1 MDITINHQR
10 LDGHAIIWA
19 ISASILLHLF
29 IVVIV
34 PTFDFSTEKE
44 EKPLV
49 LKIELQQ
56 PEAPA
61 PAAVIEPLPPI
72 DIPEPP
78 KPEPIKKE
86 PKPIIK
92 PEPVK
97 KVVVPEPVLQPEVAP
112 QQPVENVIAVA
123 PSVERKAEV
132 VVPPPTPVE
141 PQVEPPPPEISQADI
156 DNALNSYGNLLGR
169 TIAKY
174 KSYPKIAQR
183 RGWQGTALLDLKI
196 DSNGNVLSA
205 VVRESSGYDALDK
218 NALEMVEKASP
229 FPTPPK
235 VLQGRT
241 FNISVPVAFKLSNG

>member
-1 MDITINHQR
+1 MDISINHQR

-19 ISASILLHLF
+19 ISASILLHAF
-29 IVVIV
+29 VVIV
-34 PTFDFSTEKE
+34 VPSFDFSIEKE

-92 PEPVK
+92 PEPIK
-97 KVVVPEPVLQPEVAP
+97 KVVVPEPVSQPEVTP
-112 QQPVENVIAVA
+112 PQPVENVIAAV

-132 VVPPPTPVE
+132 VVPPPTP
-141 PQVEPPPPEISQADI
+141 VEPPPPEISQADI

-174 KSYPKIAQR
+174 KSYPKIAER

-205 VVRESSGYDALDK
+205 VVRESSGYDALD
-218 NALEMVEKASP
+218 NRALEMVEKASP
-229 FPTPPK
+229 FPAPPK

>member
-19 ISASILLHLF
+19 ISASILLHIF
-29 IVVIV
+29 VAVVV
-34 PTFDFSTEKE
+34 PSFDISTEKE

-61 PAAVIEPLPPI
+61 PAAVIAPLPPI

-97 KVVVPEPVLQPEVAP
+97 KVVVPEPISQPEVTP
-112 QQPVENVIAVA
+112 PQPVENVIAVA
-123 PSVERKAEV
+123 PSTERLPEI
-132 VVPPPTPVE
+132 VVPTPTPT
-141 PQVEPPPPEISQADI
+141 EPPPQPEPSQVDI
-156 DNALNSYGNLLGR
+156 DAAKNAYGNLLGR

-218 NALEMVEKASP
+218 RALEMVEKASP
-229 FPTPPK
+229 FPAPPK

>member
-19 ISASILLHLF
+19 ISASILLHIF
-29 IVVIV
+29 VVVVV

-72 DIPEPP
+72 DVPEPQ

-97 KVVVPEPVLQPEVAP
+97 KVVAPEPVSQPEVTP
-112 QQPVENVIAVA
+112 PQPVESVIAVA
-123 PSVERKAEV
+123 QSVERKAEV
-132 VVPPPTPVE
+132 VVPPPTP
-141 PQVEPPPPEISQADI
+141 VEPPPPEISQADI

-174 KSYPKIAQR
+174 KSYPKIAER
-183 RGWQGTALLDLKI
+183 RGWEGTALLDLKI

-218 NALEMVEKASP
+218 RALEMVEKASP
-229 FPTPPK
+229 FPAPPK

>member
-1 MDITINHQR
+1 MDISINHQR

-86 PKPIIK
+86 QKPIIK

-97 KVVVPEPVLQPEVAP
+97 KVVVPEPVSQPEVTP
-112 QQPVENVIAVA
+112 PQPVENVIAVA

-132 VVPPPTPVE
+132 VVPPTP
-141 PQVEPPPPEISQADI
+141 VEPPPPEISQADI

-169 TIAKY
+169 TIAQY
-174 KSYPKIAQR
+174 KSYPKIAER

-218 NALEMVEKASP
+218 RALEMVEKASP
-229 FPTPPK
+229 FPAPPK

>member
-1 MDITINHQR
+1 MNITINHQR

-19 ISASILLHLF
+19 ISASILLHAF
-29 IVVIV
+29 IVVVV
-34 PTFDFSTEKE
+34 PSFDFTTEE
-44 EKPLV
+44 EKPVV

-72 DIPEPP
+72 NIPEPP
-78 KPEPIKKE
+78 KPEPVKKD

-97 KVVVPEPVLQPEVAP
+97 KLVTQEPVSQPEITP
-112 QQPVENVIAVA
+112 QQPVQSVIAVA
-123 PSVERKAEV
+123 PSTERNPEV

-141 PQVEPPPPEISQADI
+141 PPPETSQADI

-169 TIAKY
+169 AIAKY
-174 KSYPKIAQR
+174 KSYPKIAER
-183 RGWQGTALLDLKI
+183 RGWEGTALLDLKI

-205 VVRESSGYDALDK
+205 IVRESSGYEALD
-218 NALEMVEKASP
+218 NRALEMVEKASP
-229 FPTPPK
+229 FPAPPK

>member
-1 MDITINHQR
+1 LDITINHQR

-44 EKPLV
+44 EKLLV

-61 PAAVIEPLPPI
+61 PAAVIEPLPPV

-78 KPEPIKKE
+78 KPEPIKKK

-97 KVVVPEPVLQPEVAP
+97 KVVVPEPVSQPEIAP
-112 QQPVENVIAVA
+112 PQPVENVIAVA

-132 VVPPPTPVE
+132 VVPTPTP
-141 PQVEPPPPEISQADI
+141 VEPPPPEISQADI
-156 DNALNSYGNLLGR
+156 DSALNSYGNLLGR

-174 KSYPKIAQR
+174 KSYPKIAER
-183 RGWQGTALLDLKI
+183 RGWEGTALLDLKI

-218 NALEMVEKASP
+218 RALEMVEKASP
-229 FPTPPK
+229 FPAPPK

>member
-1 MDITINHQR
+1 LDITINHQR

-19 ISASILLHLF
+19 ISASILLHIF
-29 IVVIV
+29 VVVVV

-97 KVVVPEPVLQPEVAP
+97 KVVAPEPVSQPEVTP
-112 QQPVENVIAVA
+112 PQPVESVIAVA

-141 PQVEPPPPEISQADI
+141 PPPPEISQADI
-156 DNALNSYGNLLGR
+156 DNALSSYGNLLGR

-174 KSYPKIAQR
+174 KSYPKIAER
-183 RGWQGTALLDLKI
+183 RGWEGTALLDLKI
-196 DSNGNVLSA
+196 DSNGSVLSA

-218 NALEMVEKASP
+218 RALEMVEKASP
-229 FPTPPK
+229 FPAPPK